1 MSEWTAQCAEALSAD
16 GLLARQLQGFA
27 FREGQQLLSE
37 EIARAIEDRAVLI
50 AEGLAEPWRGRRSD
64 WCALDGPLS
73 GAR

>member
-50 AEGLAEPWRGRRSD
+50 AEAGTGTGTTYAYLVP
-64 WCALDGPLS
+64 ALLS
-73 GAR
+73 ANA